1 MGARKGQPEEDY
13 DMANRVRGDER
24 RGEDGD
30 EGQGSNVRVVQ
41 IENAY
46 HEKLRERLGAGVK
59 PEPVTD
65 TPATA
70 EPERQPAGPVI
81 YNDDGTVYKRPD

>member
-1 MGARKGQPEEDY
+1 MV
-13 DMANRVRGDER
+13 NRVRGDER

-30 EGQGSNVRVVQ
+30 EGQGDNVRVVQ

-46 HEKLRERLGAGVK
+46 FEKLKARLGSK
-59 PEPVTD
+59 PATG

-70 EPERQPAGPVI
+70 EPSGGDGPAPAGPVI
-81 YNDDGTVYKRPD
+81 YNDDGSIYKRPI

>member
-1 MGARKGQPEEDY
+1 MV
-13 DMANRVRGDER
+13 NRVRGDER

-30 EGQGSNVRVVQ
+30 EGQGDNVRVVQ

-46 HEKLRERLGAGVK
+46 FEKLKARLGSK
-59 PEPVTD
+59 PATG

-70 EPERQPAGPVI
+70 EPSGGDGPAPAGHANTRDSAPVI
-81 YNDDGTVYKRPD
+81 YNDDGSIYKRPI